1 MKSIRY
7 PLIIALAVFVVLL
20 GFGSAYDL
28 EIAKGIYASEGAAR
42 GFGLFMAAFSMYLGY
57 AIYSIF
63 AGALLHMAIK
73 FEWKKWAKAILI
85 VLSIAA
91 YGAAVFFSGR
101 EPWSVNGYNDASLNW
116 VGYVIAVVLN
126 FGFGV
131 CGWFASKKI
140 NNKELLKV
148 IFIVLAFVVFAMTVG
163 TTGLKALMHRPRF
176 RYLINEDMMKFV
188 PWWKGCSDYKS
199 ILERLSASYPYITS
213 EEFKSFPSGHA
224 SVSCT
229 VMMLTAFLPLFGKKA
244 AKWQL
249 PAFIGG
255 FIWTLLVSLSRMIV
269 GAHYLS
275 DVSMGS
281 IISLI
286 CFFAAN
292 EIIIREKKLQPAL
305 EEMMSK

>member
-1 MKSIRY
+1 MRY
-7 PLIIALAVFVVLL
+7 PLIAALAVFIILL
-20 GFGSAYDL
+20 VFGSVFDL

-42 GFGLFMAAFSMYLGY
+42 GFGLFMAAFSMYFGY
-57 AIYSIF
+57 AIYAIF
-63 AGALLHMAIK
+63 GGAFLHLAIK
-73 FEWKKWAKAILI
+73 FEWKKWVKAVLIILA
-85 VLSIAA
+85 VAA

-116 VGYVIAVVLN
+116 LGYLIGVVVN

-131 CGWFASKKI
+131 CGWFVSKKI

-148 IFIVLAFVVFAMTVG
+148 ILIVLPFVVFAMTVG
-163 TTGLKALMHRPRF
+163 ITGLKALMHRPRF
-176 RYLINEDMMKFV
+176 RYLINEDLIKFV
-188 PWWKGCSDYKS
+188 PWWKGSPYYKD
-199 ILERLSASYPYITS
+199 ILANLSSTHPYITS

-224 SVSCT
+224 GVSCT
-229 VMMLTAFLPLFGKKA
+229 LMMLATLLPLLGKKA

-255 FIWTLLVSLSRMIV
+255 FIWALLVSLSRMIV

-305 EEMMSK
+305 EEMISK